1 MIDTQITQLMYLP
14 IAMNKTLSLSTYFV
28 TEKHLRAFQSLGVK
42 IEQKQLLSMMK
53 SKLPRN
59 ILSKL
64 EEQKDEQDEW
74 TVGNFSKRLK
84 RYVTAIEAGDQQLR
98 LYHSRN
104 KNIFRTN
111 ANSFNLSD

>member
-1 MIDTQITQLMYLP
+1 
-14 IAMNKTLSLSTYFV
+14 
-28 TEKHLRAFQSLGVK
+28 
-42 IEQKQLLSMMK
+42 MMK

-104 KNIFRTN
+104 KTYLGQMLIALIYQISLLRYTGKDLMLNE
-111 ANSFNLSD
+111 LS